1 MDELQKNIWDWSP
14 LQFRSKIA
22 QINCIRYFDTLV
34 NNADVII
41 LLYFSSFWE
50 FGHCRKFAKPKRLKS
65 TNRAKL
71 VEIPEIQNMSILNLN
86 STFLYFLYRK
96 VFFASFVT
104 SKKFHFPIATI
115 AFIFHSS
122 TEWSLKIYFEA
133 FQKKLVRFKNLCVTF
148 KLNSCTLKKCKR
160 WVNTIKKFKPI
171 NMF

>member
-1 MDELQKNIWDWSP
+1 MDELQKNVWDWSP

-65 TNRAKL
+65 TNRVKL
-71 VEIPEIQNMSILNLN
+71 VEIPEIQNISILNLN
-86 STFLYFLYRK
+86 LTFLYFQYRK

-104 SKKFHFPIATI
+104 SNKFHFPIATI

-133 FQKKLVRFKNLCVTF
+133 FQKKTRSLQ
-148 KLNSCTLKKCKR
+148 KLMCDFQVK
-160 WVNTIKKFKPI
+160 
-171 NMF
+171 